1 MAKLTSEAVKEFA
14 LSHGA
19 DLCGVANIERFKD
32 APADRN
38 PMNIFPEARSV
49 VVLGRRILRG
59 GWRGIEEGTY
69 WPSYTHFDY
78 SGLLNTFFL
87 PLPLYE
93 TGCFIEDHGWEAVT
107 TYAGCPE
114 LQDPQ
119 ERPRRPGGV
128 PPEVTL
134 STRIAAMA
142 AGLGEIGWS
151 KAFLSKKF
159 GPRQR
164 LWLLITDAELDP
176 DPLVEPGSLC
186 DKCMKCVEGCPG
198 AIPHIRE
205 GKYVEI
211 KIEDKTYR
219 WGDVDMGKCT
229 LMYHGGDPRMSPF
242 IPKSFPG
249 YRFDVLEQDFTEETA
264 YKFCWPMSQ
273 GAWRR
278 TYEHPSGHM
287 IDGHYYLVK
296 WGGGGSYGIGGSRGC
311 MRSCFNHLEKKGAI
325 EQTFHGGEFIKRP
338 RWLLDERG
346 EMTEE

>member
-93 TGCFIEDHGWEAVT
+93 TGCFIEDQGWEAVT

-142 AGLGEIGWS
+142 A
-151 KAFLSKKF
+151 
-159 GPRQR
+159 
-164 LWLLITDAELDP
+164 
-176 DPLVEPGSLC
+176 
-186 DKCMKCVEGCPG
+186 
-198 AIPHIRE
+198 
-205 GKYVEI
+205 
-211 KIEDKTYR
+211 
-219 WGDVDMGKCT
+219 
-229 LMYHGGDPRMSPF
+229 
-242 IPKSFPG
+242 
-249 YRFDVLEQDFTEETA
+249 
-264 YKFCWPMSQ
+264 
-273 GAWRR
+273 
-278 TYEHPSGHM
+278 
-287 IDGHYYLVK
+287 
-296 WGGGGSYGIGGSRGC
+296 
-311 MRSCFNHLEKKGAI
+311 
-325 EQTFHGGEFIKRP
+325 
-338 RWLLDERG
+338 
-346 EMTEE
+346 